1 MSGDGKYVRFVC
13 GNARERMLRRA
24 AWFGAIVAVVLLS
37 QTQSVQAQYG
47 TYNYPPYA
55 QNDYAMTMEGMP
67 TAINVLNNDYGMMAP
82 LDRSSVEIISEPLN
96 GTVAVDDST
105 GLVWYVPDPDF
116 YGIDGF
122 TYVVSNVNGQVSNV
136 AAVSVGVMQLLQ
148 PPAIQNFTGT
158 RTNTGIW
165 VFTGVVADNNPA
177 GITVTF
183 GGLASG
189 TTTTQADGS
198 FSFTTTIAQGTF
210 GEVSAQATDALG
222 LQSGIVNYPIFG
234 S

>member
-1 MSGDGKYVRFVC
+1 MCGDGEQVSFVC

-24 AWFGAIVAVVLLS
+24 AWIVALVAVALS

-47 TYNYPPYA
+47 TYNYLPYA
-55 QNDYAMTMEGMP
+55 QNDFAMTMEGMP

-122 TYVVSNVNGQVSNV
+122 TYVVSNVNGQTSNI
-136 AAVSVGVMQLLQ
+136 ATVSVGVMQPLQ
-148 PPAIQNFTGT
+148 PPVIQNFTGT
-158 RTNTGIW
+158 HTGSGIW
-165 VFTGVVADNNPA
+165 VFTGVVADNHPG
-177 GITVTF
+177 GIAVTF

-189 TTTTQADGS
+189 TTTTQVDGS
-198 FSFTTTIAQGTF
+198 FSFTTTVPQGTF
-210 GEVSAQATDALG
+210 GEVTAQATDAVG
-222 LQSGIVNYPIFG
+222 MQSGIVDFLIFG